1 MNDTVSIQ
9 RQEAVLTVTIT
20 RESRR
25 NALNEDVAAGIG
37 QALDQAEGDHSI
49 RAVVLTGAGDKAFC
63 AGGDLQPNAEGTPFT
78 IDAADPD
85 HYVARLFRRMNA
97 TRLPLIARVNGH
109 ALAGGFGLVCGC
121 DLVVARDDAM
131 IGVTETRV
139 GLFPMMI
146 LPFLMRNTP
155 NRLLM
160 EMCLTGDP
168 ITAAEGLKHDLVNYA
183 VPADE
188 LDAKTD
194 WLVQR
199 VTTRSPTG
207 IRLGKQALSRIREM
221 SFDAALEY
229 APFMLANMA
238 RTEDAREG
246 FAAFQ
251 QKRDVNWTG
260 R

>member
-9 RQEAVLTVTIT
+9 RQDAALTVTIT

-25 NALNEDVAAGIG
+25 NALNEDVAAGIAA
-37 QALDQAEGDHSI
+37 ALDQAEGDHSI

-97 TRLPLIARVNGH
+97 TRLPLIAKVNGH

-121 DLVVARDDAM
+121 DLVVAREDAM

-146 LPFLMRNTP
+146 LPFLLRNTP

-229 APFMLANMA
+229 APFMLATMA

-251 QKRDVNWTG
+251 QKRDVTWTG